1 MARRGGARYARLS
14 HCLTRVL
21 EDRGI
26 AIEPA
31 LSIVSAAGFENVF
44 LGVGTLSDRIHLLVP
59 SRAEVLAIV
68 SPGAVLPSR
77 SMLLVSAH
85 RTEPL
90 RAAAVIG
97 GPTTAREA
105 VDEVGPPAA
114 RRTWLSIIES
124 LVGVSGAGIK
134 NRTRYLTEERGTI
147 TVNYAQRNDVEET
160 PFRAMLTEAANR
172 LRVPEA
178 WQRVY
183 DEAGASAAEF
193 SVTTECGASG
203 LLTRMALRF
212 GYASWDR
219 AIDLAKAMVDANSA
233 RSAAVR
239 MGTLAGVLEI
249 ETLRGVDA
257 LIDAYEPDLVVW
269 MQLRALAERTDVP
282 ARKAANFDP
291 ERLRRAL
298 EDYQFR
304 ETVFETYDEFSS
316 YLRAVGAYFR
326 PHYDEIDYTD
336 WNGAIV
342 GRGPG
347 SILRDAIT
355 PDPALPYAELAP
367 LLDLGAFA
375 RQLVARHP
383 STPPDVL
390 AKLAGDEELNVQEA
404 VLERSDRGKDAEMRL
419 AASRFPAIRESLAR
433 DPGLAP
439 EAIEILAQDTKAE
452 VRSYL
457 LERNDLTSAAIS
469 TLETDSRE
477 WMRERVKAWL
487 KARSKGT

>member
-1 MARRGGARYARLS
+1 M
-14 HCLTRVL
+14 L
-21 EDRGI
+21 EERGI
-26 AIEPA
+26 ALEPA
-31 LSIVSAAGFENVF
+31 LSVVTAVGIENVF
-44 LGVGTLSDRIHLLVP
+44 LGVGSLSDRIHLLVP

-77 SMLLVSAH
+77 SMLLVSAN
-85 RTEPL
+85 RAESL

-147 TVNYAQRNDVEET
+147 TVSYAQRTDVEEA
-160 PFRAMLTEAANR
+160 PFRATLTAAANR

-193 SVTTECGASG
+193 SVTTECASSG

-219 AIDLAKAMVDANSA
+219 AIDLAKAMVDADRA

-239 MGTLAGVLEI
+239 MGTLAGVLDVQ
-249 ETLRGVDA
+249 TLRGVDA
-257 LIDAYEPDLVVW
+257 MIDAYEPDLVVW
-269 MQLRALAERTDVP
+269 MQLRPSQARTQRPPAAEKLD
-282 ARKAANFDP
+282 F
-291 ERLRRAL
+291 ERLRQPL
-298 EDYQFR
+298 EDYAAR
-304 ETVFETYDEFSS
+304 EKLLDSYDALAIFTR
-316 YLRAVGAYFR
+316 RAGAFFR
-326 PHYDEIDYTD
+326 PRYDEIDYTD

-342 GRGPG
+342 GSGPG
-347 SILRDAIT
+347 SIVRDAIP
-355 PDPALPYAELAP
+355 PDPELPYEELAP
-367 LLDLGAFA
+367 LLDLGPFA

-383 STPPDVL
+383 STPSDVL

-404 VLERSDRGKDAEMRL
+404 VLERSDRGKNTEMRL

-439 EAIEILAQDTKAE
+439 EAIEILALDTKAE

-457 LERNDLTSAAIS
+457 LERDDLTAAAIAM
-469 TLETDSRE
+469 LETDERE
-477 WMRERVKAWL
+477 WMRKRVAAWRKA
-487 KARSKGT
+487 KGR